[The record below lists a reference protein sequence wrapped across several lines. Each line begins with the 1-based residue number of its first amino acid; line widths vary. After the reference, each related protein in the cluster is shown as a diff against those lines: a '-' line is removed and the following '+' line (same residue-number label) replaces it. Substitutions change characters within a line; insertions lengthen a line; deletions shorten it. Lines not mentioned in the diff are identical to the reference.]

1 MEWIEEAD
9 GVFRGGGVKGLGL
22 AGALLGFAEHPEKPV
37 KKWVNVAG
45 ASAGAI
51 IACYLAVGH
60 DADDIAALMTK
71 TNFGAVPR
79 LPAGRRDPR
88 RRPEFAAQAR
98 AGARRCVQA
107 TGSAKQLEGKT
118 FARRRPTTGR
128 ATA

>member
-51 IACYLAVGH
+51 IACYLAAGH
-60 DADDIAALMTK
+60 DADDIAALIVD
-71 TNFGAVPR
+71 GAKGAGWLDGGVLVQVASRPR
-79 LPAGRRDPR
+79 GPR
-88 RRPEFAAQAR
+88 
-98 AGARRCVQA
+98 
-107 TGSAKQLEGKT
+107 
-118 FARRRPTTGR
+118 
-128 ATA
+128 